1 MGTFTKSF
9 GAAGGYISGSKKLVD
24 TIRTYTHSGA
34 YAESISPVVLTQII
48 ASMSSI
54 MGVKSDLP
62 SSNGGPLTLSTSTSS
77 STFHVAP
84 LTDDDHYTGPTP
96 SSFIPSWMPLTKEMR
111 DGSEGL
117 ERRRRLAF
125 NTRYLARGLKK
136 LGFITY
142 GHCDSPVVPLLL
154 FSPGKMPMFHRLM
167 LERGTP
173 ITTVVVGYPAT
184 PLVTSR
190 VRFCVSASHIK
201 SDIDELLGACD
212 ELGDLLDLKHGSE
225 ERDRWSIDKIINNAV
240 ELVNA

>member
-1 MGTFTKSF
+1 M
-9 GAAGGYISGSKKLVD
+9 
-24 TIRTYTHSGA
+24 
-34 YAESISPVVLTQII
+34 
-48 ASMSSI
+48 
-54 MGVKSDLP
+54 
-62 SSNGGPLTLSTSTSS
+62 
-77 STFHVAP
+77 
-84 LTDDDHYTGPTP
+84 
-96 SSFIPSWMPLTKEMR
+96 TKEMR

-142 GHCDSPVVPLLL
+142 GHSDSPVVPLLL

-167 LERGTP
+167 LERRTP

-201 SDIDELLGACD
+201 SDIDELLRACD

-225 ERDRWSIDKIINNAV
+225 VRDRWSIDKIINNAV

>member
-9 GAAGGYISGSKKLVD
+9 GAAGGYISGSKKLIN

-48 ASMSSI
+48 ASTSSI
-54 MGVKSDLP
+54 MGVRSDPLPNNTHTLTPP
-62 SSNGGPLTLSTSTSS
+62 SSTLKAGS
-77 STFHVAP
+77 
-84 LTDDDHYTGPTP
+84 LIDGEHYTGPTP
-96 SSFIPSWMPLTKEMR
+96 SSFIPPWMPLTKEMR

-142 GHCDSPVVPLLL
+142 GHSDSPVVPLLL

-167 LERGTP
+167 LERRTP

-201 SDIDELLGACD
+201 SDIDELLRACD

-225 ERDRWSIDKIINNAV
+225 ERDRWSIDKIIKNAV
-240 ELVNA
+240 DLVNA